1 MLAPIGLGC
10 VVPRQNEQNF
20 ADWIDASKEGFQQ
33 RCNFRSLDLME
44 TKKNCE
50 PSRELFLESK
60 MQDGALLEYLKLRDF
75 AGSCKLQDL
84 GLGWVERLV

>member
-33 RCNFRSLDLME
+33 RCNSRSLDLME
-44 TKKNCE
+44 TKKCE

-60 MQDGALLEYLKLRDF
+60 MQDGVLLEYLKLREF
-75 AGSCKLQDL
+75 AGSCKLQDV
-84 GLGWVERLV
+84 GLGWVEGLV